1 MTQPEPLF
9 LTIKELAAVLRVDH
23 KTIRNLRRLPAVPAD
38 VAVCS
43 IVRSELMFG
52 AARSRDPVRER
63 GVVEAFLAPMS
74 SLPFDDAAADRY
86 ATIRSA
92 LERQG
97 MRIGAYDLQIAAIAL
112 SQGLT
117 LVTHNTQEFSRVTD
131 LLFEDWEA

>member
-1 MTQPEPLF
+1 VKYLLDTNAC
-9 LTIKELAAVLRVDH
+9 IAHLRGVG
-23 KTIRNLRRLPAVPAD
+23 KVTARLRALVPSE

-43 IVRSELMFG
+43 VVRSELMFG
-52 AARSRDPVRER
+52 AARSRDPMRER

-74 SLPFDDAAADRY
+74 SLPFDDTAADRY
-86 ATIRSA
+86 AAIRLT

-117 LVTHNTQEFSRVTD
+117 LVTHNTQEFSRVPD

>member
-1 MTQPEPLF
+1 MKYLLDTNAC
-9 LTIKELAAVLRVDH
+9 IAHLRGLGKV
-23 KTIRNLRRLPAVPAD
+23 TERLRAFVPSE

-43 IVRSELMFG
+43 VVRSELMFG

-63 GVVEAFLAPMS
+63 SVVEAFLAPMS

-86 ATIRSA
+86 AAIRLN

-112 SQGLT
+112 CHGLT
-117 LVTHNTQEFSRVTD
+117 LVTHNTQEFSRVPD

>member
-1 MTQPEPLF
+1 VKYLLDTNAC
-9 LTIKELAAVLRVDH
+9 IAHLRGVG
-23 KTIRNLRRLPAVPAD
+23 KVAQRLRSLVPAD

-86 ATIRSA
+86 ATIRST

-117 LVTHNTQEFSRVTD
+117 LVTHNTQEFSRVAD